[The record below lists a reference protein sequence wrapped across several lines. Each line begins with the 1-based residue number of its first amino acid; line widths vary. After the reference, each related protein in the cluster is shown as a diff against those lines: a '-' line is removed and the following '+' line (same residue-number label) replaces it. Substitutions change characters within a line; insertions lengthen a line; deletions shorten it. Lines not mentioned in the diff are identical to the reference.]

1 MSIYRRPLSR
11 DFTRYEPWQQYPFNV
26 HYTSYPP
33 EVNIPDKVVN
43 LRQPNNSQNT
53 YGTCNCRNG
62 SPKVHDFVGSP
73 KAHDFVGSPKV
84 YDFVESN
91 CNEGYVAICDG
102 PYGNRCQCVDL
113 KTGDSGCGNKN
124 EGFGVWCP
132 S

>member
-11 DFTRYEPWQQYPFNV
+11 NFTRYEPWQQYPFDV

-33 EVNIPDKVVN
+33 EVNIP
-43 LRQPNNSQNT
+43 NNSQNT
-53 YGTCNCRNG
+53 YGTCDCRNG
-62 SPKVHDFVGSP
+62 SVIPQGFGNTSIMSSKVG
-73 KAHDFVGSPKV
+73 
-84 YDFVESN
+84 SN
-91 CNEGYVAICDG
+91 CNEGYVGICDG
-102 PYGNRCQCVDL
+102 PYGDRCQCVNL